1 MRVES
6 DRRNVAI
13 TAKPR
18 AATAKPFA
26 LAACL
31 HGIVEWLLVT
41 LVFMVAGAWPT
52 PDTNEAHYLTRAR
65 HAADPTWAAGD
76 FFLESPEA
84 HGLFSLVMGPLAA
97 NWSLEAAA
105 WTGRVVGWLLLAAG
119 FVHAVR
125 SVVPGVW
132 SRILAAAVFSL
143 ALRHTTA
150 AGEWL
155 IGGCEA
161 KVFAW
166 AGVLWAAGE
175 IARDRWGPAWVG
187 LGAAT
192 AAHAVVGG
200 WGMVAMALTWCFV
213 GRRVG
218 LGWLIGGVAL
228 AAVGVV
234 PVLGVT
240 AGADAAIRA
249 EAARIYVLERLP
261 HHLLPRTF
269 ADGMIARH
277 VLAVVIWQLLVRQ
290 LPGSAAERRLDG
302 FTMAA
307 LAISVC
313 GCAVSLVEPFAPTV
327 AYSLLRFY
335 WFRLADGLV
344 PLSLSMAVARWSAGR
359 DSTAAL
365 GGLAV
370 WMRWA
375 VVVLLAA
382 DVAHESRHWPLPG
395 RDPIPARSDRFMQ
408 AAAWRDVCSWVGSH
422 TPADARF
429 IVPRMA
435 GSFVWRTGRPEVVC
449 WKNMPQGPQSLVE
462 WRRRIVDC
470 YSRDGTF
477 SGLESHASALGVD
490 RLVAAADRY
499 EADHVIAPVADPALV
514 EPRFTQLYKNGAYAV
529 YRIEQ

>member
-6 DRRNVAI
+6 DRQKFAA
-13 TAKPR
+13 TAETR
-18 AATAKPFA
+18 AATPW
-26 LAACL
+26 L
-31 HGIVEWLLVT
+31 HGLAEWLLVT
-41 LVFMVAGAWPT
+41 LLFAAAGAWPT

-65 HAADPTWAAGD
+65 HAADPSWAAGD

-84 HGLFSLVMGPLAA
+84 HGLFAAIMAPLAA
-97 NWSLEAAA
+97 NLSLDAAA
-105 WTGRVVGWLLLAAG
+105 WTGRVAGWLLLAAG
-119 FVHAVR
+119 FMHAVR
-125 SVVPGVW
+125 TVIPLTW
-132 SRILAAAVFSL
+132 SRIVAAAVFSL
-143 ALRHTTA
+143 ALRHTTG

-175 IARDRWGPAWVG
+175 VARGRWGPAWLT

-200 WGMVAMALTWCFV
+200 WGMVAAAMAWWFL
-213 GRRVG
+213 GSRVG
-218 LGWLIGGVAL
+218 IGWLIGGAAL
-228 AAVGVV
+228 AAIGVV
-234 PVLGVT
+234 PVLGLT
-240 AGADAAIRA
+240 AGVDAAIRA

-277 VLAVVIWQLLVRQ
+277 LLAVLVWRLLARQ
-290 LPGSAAERRLDG
+290 LPDSPAARRLDG
-302 FTMAA
+302 FTAAA
-307 LAISVC
+307 LAISAC
-313 GCAVSLVEPFAPTV
+313 GCVISLAEPIAPSFT
-327 AYSLLRFY
+327 YSLLRFY

-344 PLSLSMAVARWSAGR
+344 PLSLAIAAARWVTAHQPAGGVPGSA
-359 DSTAAL
+359 A
-365 GGLAV
+365 

-375 VVVLLAA
+375 VVAIIAA
-382 DVAHESRHWPLPG
+382 DCAHESRHWPLPG
-395 RDPIPARSDRFMQ
+395 REAIPARSDRFMQ
-408 AAAWRDVCSWVGSH
+408 AAAWRDVCEWVRDN
-422 TPADARF
+422 TPAGARF

-449 WKNMPQGPQSLVE
+449 WKNMPQGPQSLVD

-477 SGLESHASALGVD
+477 GGLESHASVLGVD
-490 RLVAAADRY
+490 RLLAAAARY
-499 EADHVIAPVADPALV
+499 AADHVIAPAADPVLV

-529 YRIEQ
+529 YRIDQ